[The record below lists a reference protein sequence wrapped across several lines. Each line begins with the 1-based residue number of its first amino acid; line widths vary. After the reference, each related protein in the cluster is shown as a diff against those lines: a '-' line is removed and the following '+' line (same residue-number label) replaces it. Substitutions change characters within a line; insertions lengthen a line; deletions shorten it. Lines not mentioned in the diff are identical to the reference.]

1 MTRQGVNQTP
11 FIDPVIAGCDLTG
24 KGLMQVAGLQKALLE
39 PLPVVRE
46 AHVKR
51 YVAMIVNWA
60 GY

>member
-1 MTRQGVNQTP
+1 
-11 FIDPVIAGCDLTG
+11 
-24 KGLMQVAGLQKALLE
+24 MQVAGLQKALLE